1 MYLIFSQRHVS
12 ISVDHS
18 HFFPSCSVPM
28 DTLPVTTNAQCISH
42 LQLPGTNLLHF
53 FNATPLTRKPD
64 GAASRKKGKEKMR
77 DGPPQRTPPV
87 LRGSKYKPV
96 RNKRRRQQSH
106 RGPRSTRPTKSRR
119 VENAHDSS
127 TVARTAVTKGNR

>member
-87 LRGSKYKPV
+87 LRGSKSKPV
-96 RNKRRRQQSH
+96 RNKRYVQLGLPSH
-106 RGPRSTRPTKSRR
+106 NASKTLTIVPRSPEQLSQRETDNYEK
-119 VENAHDSS
+119 NKD
-127 TVARTAVTKGNR
+127 